1 MNKKKILSLI
11 MALVM
16 LVGVFSPLTAFADN
30 ANTPVE
36 VPTGKLKEGQLSETK
51 PKTTK
56 VNLYKLTTKQNYK
69 AGAPWKH
76 TGGQIEDIT
85 SLGTDV
91 KALEGAKFTFYK
103 IKGEN
108 DVENEKILE
117 LLKANSAK
125 FETVEQMNTLISSG
139 ATGLTASAADTN
151 LTAIAANKLEPATA
165 NELETADDL
174 TKEPKIYKGQTKQAT
189 NADGL
194 VTVNLAEGYYWVVES
209 QKPKTITGQIA
220 VPFGLTLPLT
230 NVKDVTKT
238 DGTVVKAG
246 TQYLKELYIY
256 PKNIETDKVKIDKNH
271 AKYDAEN
278 QKWVDQNGGAV
289 ADSDLGADYAKY
301 QANKKTVSAK
311 LGKKVPYESKTE
323 IPRNYKFE
331 TFSWQDVMSEGL
343 TYNKDLEVTIDYI
356 DADGKT
362 QKTNQ
367 PFINTT
373 TKATYVT
380 ERDNGF
386 DVKVTKDQVTDT
398 LVEYLKRGPV
408 TFHFKYSATVNKDT
422 VVDKPQTNSITYT
435 PGEPNGGG
443 KVTSGNDKSITVN
456 KTWGD
461 GNAEPTVTE
470 VTYYVEDANGKGVA
484 SITLT
489 DKNTQG
495 QKLVAG
501 PGIEFEVGDKW
512 YKGKFTG
519 LEAGKEYTVREAV
532 VGYDPTYTTT
542 DVAGV
547 LNVNNKTNPDT
558 LKPTEPKVEFHGKK
572 FVKYDQLDET
582 KRLAGAEFVVKNN
595 IEGDANK
602 GKYLVAKT
610 STKAEAA
617 KVDLSTKKTE
627 LDKAIKA
634 YNDLSADDQKG
645 QAGTT
650 AKENIDKA
658 QKAYNDAF
666 KEAANAYTWGE
677 KKDAVVF
684 VSDSQGR
691 FEVTGLS
698 AGNYQLEEIKAPAGY
713 ALNDAPVNF
722 EVKHGTYTSGD
733 ISYDNIKVVKAGAT
747 DDTELTADADITGM
761 TIKDA
766 IKKFD
771 VNKDGK
777 LTVKEL
783 KQAQKIA
790 NKKMTIPQTGGM
802 GTVLFTVVGIGL
814 MAGAVMAMKKNRE
827 EA

>member
-1 MNKKKILSLI
+1 
-11 MALVM
+11 
-16 LVGVFSPLTAFADN
+16 
-30 ANTPVE
+30 
-36 VPTGKLKEGQLSETK
+36 
-51 PKTTK
+51 
-56 VNLYKLTTKQNYK
+56 
-69 AGAPWKH
+69 
-76 TGGQIEDIT
+76 
-85 SLGTDV
+85 
-91 KALEGAKFTFYK
+91 
-103 IKGEN
+103 
-108 DVENEKILE
+108 
-117 LLKANSAK
+117 
-125 FETVEQMNTLISSG
+125 MNTLINNG
-139 ATGLTASAADTN
+139 AQNLDASAADTN
-151 LTAIAANKLEPATA
+151 LKAIEANKLALATGTG
-165 NELETADDL
+165 LTDGHTADTTDEGL
-174 TKEPKIYKGQTKQAT
+174 AT
-189 NADGL
+189 VELG
-194 VTVNLAEGYYWVVES
+194 EGYYWVIES
-209 QKPKTITGQIA
+209 KIPEKITGQIA

-230 NVKDVTKT
+230 NSTDVGAIKK
-238 DGTVVKAG
+238 GTR
-246 TQYLKELYIY
+246 YLKELFIY

-271 AKYDAEN
+271 AKYDKEN
-278 QKWVDQNGGAV
+278 KKWVDQNGNDV
-289 ADSDLGADYAKY
+289 ADADLGADYAKY
-301 QANKKTVSAK
+301 QADKKTVSAE
-311 LGKKVPYESKTE
+311 LGKKVPYDSKTE

-356 DADGKT
+356 DADGQT

-367 PFINTT
+367 PFIDANN
-373 TKATYVT
+373 KATYVT

-386 DVKVTKDQVTDT
+386 DVKVTKAQVTDT

-558 LKPTEPKVEFHGKK
+558 LKPTEPKVENHGRK
-572 FVKYDQLDET
+572 FVKYDQLDGK

-595 IEGDANK
+595 NDTYPDFK

-610 STKAEAA
+610 STQAAAEKVNLETAKA
-617 KVDLSTKKTE
+617 T
-627 LDKAIKA
+627 LDGKIDA
-634 YNDLSADDQKG
+634 YNKLSAEEQKG

-650 AKENIDKA
+650 AKNEIDEA
-658 QKAYNDAF
+658 QKAYNKAF
-666 KEAANAYTWGE
+666 KEAANAYTWG
-677 KKDAVVF
+677 KKADAVVF
-684 VSDSQGR
+684 VSDSKGG
-691 FEVTGLS
+691 FEVTGLY
-698 AGNYQLEEIKAPAGY
+698 AGAYQLEEIKAPEGY
-713 ALNDAPVNF
+713 ALNDAAVDF
-722 EVKHGTYTSGD
+722 EVKHGTYKSAQGETELEYTSTEK
-733 ISYDNIKVVKAGAT
+733 IT
-747 DDTELTADADITGM
+747 DDFG
-761 TIKDA
+761 
-766 IKKFD
+766 KK
-771 VNKDGK
+771 
-777 LTVKEL
+777 
-783 KQAQKIA
+783 IP
-790 NKKMTIPQTGGM
+790 NKKVTIPQTGGI
-802 GTVLFTVVGIGL
+802 GSIIFVVAGL
-814 MAGAVMAMKKNRE
+814 MIMGLAAYKMKANKE
-827 EA
+827 QA

>member
-16 LVGVFSPLTAFADN
+16 IVGVLSPLTALAADEV
-30 ANTPVE
+30 T
-36 VPTGKLKEGQLSETK
+36 VPTGTLSKDQLQEGKPDTTEVNIFKLVTKE
-51 PKTTK
+51 
-56 VNLYKLTTKQNYK
+56 NYK
-69 AGAPWKH
+69 PGAPWKH
-76 TGGQIEDIT
+76 TGGIIKPEDYVK
-85 SLGTDV
+85 LGNGV
-91 KALEGAKFTFYK
+91 EALGGAQFTFYK
-103 IKGEN
+103 INGEN
-108 DVENEKILE
+108 EVENEKILE
-117 LLKANSAK
+117 LLKANPDK
-125 FETVEQMNTLISSG
+125 FKTVEQMEALKENG
-139 ATGLTASAADTN
+139 ATGLTASAADT
-151 LTAIAANKLEPATA
+151 TMTSIGANKVALATG
-165 NELETADDL
+165 TGL
-174 TKEPKIYKGQTKQAT
+174 TNGQTGAT
-189 NADGL
+189 GTDGKT
-194 VTVNLAEGYYWVVES
+194 TVSLAEGYYWAVES
-209 QKPKTITGQIA
+209 KIPEKVTGQIA

-230 NVKDVTKT
+230 NVKDVV
-238 DGTVVKAG
+238 DGNNTIKAG
-246 TQYLKELYIY
+246 TQYLKTLYIY
-256 PKNIETDKVKIDKNH
+256 PKNLKTDKVKIDKNH
-271 AKYDAEN
+271 AQYDTEN
-278 QKWVDQNGGAV
+278 KKWYDQNGTEVPA
-289 ADSDLGADYAKY
+289 ADLGADYAKY
-301 QANKKTVSAK
+301 EADKKTVSAK

-386 DVKVTKDQVTDT
+386 DVKVTKDQVTGT

-532 VGYDPTYTTT
+532 VGYDPTYTKT

-558 LKPTEPKVEFHGKK
+558 LKPTEPKVENHGRK
-572 FVKYDQLDET
+572 FVKYDQLDGT
-582 KRLAGAEFVVKNN
+582 KRLAGAEFVVINN
-595 IEGDANK
+595 IKGDANK

-610 STKAEAA
+610 STQANAEN
-617 KVDLSTKKTE
+617 VNLTEKKNA
-627 LDKAIKA
+627 LDAAIKA
-634 YNDLSADDQKG
+634 YNDLSAEDQKG
-645 QAGTT
+645 TKGDT
-650 AKENIDKA
+650 AKTNIDNA
-658 QKAYNDAF
+658 QQAYNKAF
-666 KEAANAYTWGE
+666 KEAANAYTWGD

-684 VSDSQGR
+684 VSDSKGG

-698 AGNYQLEEIKAPAGY
+698 AGAYQLEEIKAPAGY
-713 ALNDAPVNF
+713 ALNDAKVDF
-722 EVKHGTYTSGD
+722 EVKHGTYKSAKGTTELEYTSTEE
-733 ISYDNIKVVKAGAT
+733 IT
-747 DDTELTADADITGM
+747 DDYGL
-761 TIKDA
+761 
-766 IKKFD
+766 
-771 VNKDGK
+771 
-777 LTVKEL
+777 
-783 KQAQKIA
+783 KIA
-790 NKKMTIPQTGGM
+790 NKKVTIPQTGGM

>member
-1 MNKKKILSLI
+1 MKHKILS
-11 MALVM
+11 
-16 LVGVFSPLTAFADN
+16 FLTAFAMVFGIVAAPFVN
-30 ANTPVE
+30 ASAADVT
-36 VPTGKLKEGQLSETK
+36 VPTGTLSEEQLSETK
-51 PKTTK
+51 PTKTK
-56 VNLYKLTTKQNYK
+56 VNLYKLTTKEDYAK
-69 AGAPWKH
+69 GAPWKH
-76 TGGQIEDIT
+76 TGGKIDAKDYAN
-85 SLGTDV
+85 LGTGV
-91 KALEGAKFTFYK
+91 KALAGAQFTFYK
-103 IKGEN
+103 INGKD

-117 LLKANSAK
+117 LLKANSSK
-125 FETVEQMNTLISSG
+125 FETVDQMNTLINNG
-139 ATGLTASAADTN
+139 AQDLDASAADTN
-151 LTAIAANKLEPATA
+151 LKAIEANKLALATGTG
-165 NELETADDL
+165 LTDGHTADTTDEGL
-174 TKEPKIYKGQTKQAT
+174 AT
-189 NADGL
+189 VELG
-194 VTVNLAEGYYWVVES
+194 EGYYWVIES
-209 QKPKTITGQIA
+209 KIPEKITGQIA

-230 NVKDVTKT
+230 NSTDVGAIKK
-238 DGTVVKAG
+238 GTR
-246 TQYLKELYIY
+246 YLKELFIY

-278 QKWVDQNGGAV
+278 KKWVDENGNDV
-289 ADSDLGADYAKY
+289 AEADLGADYAKY
-301 QANKKTVSAK
+301 QANKKTVSAE
-311 LGKKVPYESKTE
+311 LGKKVPYDSKTE

-356 DADGKT
+356 DADGQT

-367 PFINTT
+367 PFINAG
-373 TKATYVT
+373 TKAQYVT

-386 DVKVTKDQVTDT
+386 DVKVTKAQVTDT

-489 DKNTQG
+489 NKNTQG

-558 LKPTEPKVEFHGKK
+558 LKPTEPKVENHGRK
-572 FVKYDQLDET
+572 FVKYDQLDGT

-595 IEGDANK
+595 NDTYPDFK

-610 STKAEAA
+610 STQAAAEKVNLETAKKELDA
-617 KVDLSTKKTE
+617 KVE
-627 LDKAIKA
+627 A
-634 YNDLSADDQKG
+634 YNQLSAEEQQGQKG
-645 QAGTT
+645 TEAKAAIDT
-650 AKENIDKA
+650 A
-658 QKAYNDAF
+658 QQAYNKAF
-666 KEAANAYTWGE
+666 KDAANAYTWGE

-684 VSDSQGR
+684 VSDSKGG
-691 FEVTGLS
+691 FEVTGLY
-698 AGNYQLEEIKAPAGY
+698 AGQYQLEEIKAPEGY
-713 ALNDAPVNF
+713 ALNDTAVDF
-722 EVKHGTYTSGD
+722 EVKHGTYKSAQGETELEYTSTET
-733 ISYDNIKVVKAGAT
+733 IT
-747 DDTELTADADITGM
+747 DDFG
-761 TIKDA
+761 
-766 IKKFD
+766 KK
-771 VNKDGK
+771 
-777 LTVKEL
+777 
-783 KQAQKIA
+783 IP
-790 NKKMTIPQTGGM
+790 NKKVTIPQTGGI
-802 GTVLFTVVGIGL
+802 GSIIFVVAGL
-814 MAGAVMAMKKNRE
+814 MIMGLAAYKMKANKE
-827 EA
+827 QA